1 MKIIYNYFFDLYA
14 SILKNGEY
22 VCMSKFHI
30 FYAGLYGVTTWE
42 T

>member
-1 MKIIYNYFFDLYA
+1 MKIIYNAFFDLCA

-22 VCMSKFHI
+22 VCVSKFHT
-30 FYAGLYGVTTWE
+30 FYAGLCGVTTWE